1 LEQGRI
7 VKLIGGL
14 YTVLKDNGERIELKA
29 RGRFRHQNKSP
40 KVGDIVIFNQEFI
53 HEVLPRQNEL
63 KRPPIANV
71 DQAIL
76 VNSAKEPNF
85 SFSLLDRF
93 LLLIENEDI
102 RPVLVV
108 TKIDLLSDVEIAEL
122 KNQLSYYKKYYDVVY
137 LSGKTKENVDLIKPI
152 LKNKVSVLAGQSGAG
167 KSSLLNAI
175 DSSFQLAT
183 DEISKALGRGK
194 HTTRHVEL
202 HRICNGLVADTPGF
216 SKLDYSTLNVDN
228 VPINFVDFFDLSSEC
243 KYRGC
248 THLEEPGCKVKLEV
262 ERGHIPLSRY
272 QSYKQIY
279 MEIKNQKI
287 KY

>member
-1 LEQGRI
+1 MEQGRI